1 MSVSMRGE
9 AAAPTRRERQ
19 RRETLA
25 EIKARAMDQVAEGG
39 AGSVS
44 LNAIARAMGMSPAAL
59 YRYFASR
66 DALLAELVVE
76 AYGSLADAVQQAAD
90 GAPGDGEV
98 RLVAVARAYRDW
110 ALAHPNSYLLIFQT
124 SSGSG
129 LDLDPD
135 RTVAAAQRSMD
146 VFLSV
151 LDGPGTGPDTGGT
164 GLDPELAGQI
174 RAWGQRAQPPNLPT
188 GRLYLGLLT
197 WTRLHGLISLELG
210 HHLASTGVDP
220 ALLYEAEVQ
229 SLLQQARLS

>member
-1 MSVSMRGE
+1 MSEPKGV
-9 AAAPTRRERQ
+9 ALLTRRERQ

-39 AGSVS
+39 AAAVS

-59 YRYFASR
+59 YRYFESR

-76 AYGSLADAVQQAAD
+76 AYGSLADALDQAAD
-90 GAPGDGEV
+90 GAPGADGA
-98 RLVAVARAYRDW
+98 RLVAVARAYRAW

-146 VFLSV
+146 VFLAA
-151 LDGPGTGPDTGGT
+151 LDGPGAGSDAGQAD
-164 GLDPELAGQI
+164 LDPELASQI
-174 RAWGQRAQPPNLPT
+174 QAWGQRARPPDLPT
-188 GRLYLGLLT
+188 GQLYLGLLT

-229 SLLQQARLS
+229 SLLQRARLS